1 MKTNKND
8 QAAHDALNG
17 FPPEIYMKF
26 VPEENYLA
34 LKEAAAAGLKELE
47 RINTFIVIDNNVIAN
62 LKNVL
67 V

>member
-1 MKTNKND
+1 MKPNKND

-17 FPPEIYMKF
+17 FPPEVYLNY
-26 VPEENYLA
+26 VPEEKYLA